1 MPAILIN
8 PLVTVPLVL
17 LIGFLM
23 GFVLPLLMTGV
34 LTVASI
40 VVALCGLDW
49 LNSLHND
56 AGWGVLFPVDVIANG
71 SAAAVALLLGSLFR
85 YIARRG
91 NKGESGA

>member
-1 MPAILIN
+1 VSAILIN

-23 GFVLPLLMTGV
+23 GLVLPSLMTGG

-40 VVALCGLDW
+40 GVALWGLNW

-56 AGWGVLFPVDVIANG
+56 AGWGVLLPVDVLANG

-85 YIARRG
+85 YIGRRG